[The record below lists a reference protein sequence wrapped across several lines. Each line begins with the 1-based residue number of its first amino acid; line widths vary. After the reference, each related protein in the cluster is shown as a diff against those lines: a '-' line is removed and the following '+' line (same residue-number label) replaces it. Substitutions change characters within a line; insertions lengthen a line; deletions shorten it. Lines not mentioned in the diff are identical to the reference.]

1 MGNKPSTSTGEMR
14 GVLRGGASPIQFY
27 DAGALPAEHY
37 PKMPAAGTDEV
48 LVTVRAAAINPVDYK
63 VNKWIL
69 GAVMGLDLAG
79 VVAHVPEGST
89 SSLKVGDEVY
99 GTARGSLADRVLARG
114 RSLGIKPAR
123 WSFAQAA
130 AVPTTYVTALQAL
143 RRGGL
148 RKGGHVLVIG
158 ASGGCG
164 GLTGPPPWTR
174 DMCGSAGRT

>member
-69 GAVMGLDLAG
+69 GAVMGLD
-79 VVAHVPEGST
+79 
-89 SSLKVGDEVY
+89 
-99 GTARGSLADRVLARG
+99 DRL
-114 RSLGIKPAR
+114 L
-123 WSFAQAA
+123 
-130 AVPTTYVTALQAL
+130 L
-143 RRGGL
+143 RRTFVGTRWRWAHL
-148 RKGGHVLVIG
+148 LLLLCG
-158 ASGGCG
+158 AP
-164 GLTGPPPWTR
+164 L
-174 DMCGSAGRT
+174 A